1 MKPLL
6 EARQIRKQFSGV
18 AVLKGIDF
26 TLCAGQVHALM
37 GGNGAGK
44 STLMK
49 IIAGVE
55 TPDSGE
61 LTIGDRAFARL
72 SPALAHQLGIYLVP
86 QEPMLF
92 PNLSVRENILFRL
105 PKRADTTA
113 RLQEKLQQLN
123 CQINLDASAS
133 TLEVADQQM
142 VEILRGLMREARIL
156 ILDEPTASLTP
167 GETERLFS
175 QIRALQ
181 ALDVGIVFISHK
193 LPEIRQL
200 ASHISVM
207 RDGAVVLS
215 GETATY
221 RDEQLISAMTP
232 ASRDHTLS
240 DTQKLWL
247 ALPGNRRTQAQDF
260 PVLRVED
267 LTGEGFIDLN
277 LEIRAGEIVGLAGL
291 VGSGRTEFAE
301 TLYGLRP
308 PRAGRIWL
316 ENREISNDSTRARLA
331 SGLVYLPED
340 RQVSGLFLDAPVRWN
355 TVMFNQPSWWQQGK
369 REAAVVE
376 RYHRALGIKL
386 ADGDQ
391 PVRTLSGGNQQ
402 KVLLARCLEANP
414 LLLIVDEPTR
424 GVDVSARADIYQLLK
439 SVAAQNVAVLM
450 ISSDVDEFIGL
461 ADRVLVMHQGRYSGE
476 LAGAFNGL
484 LVVGLRIPAI
494 VATLGTL
501 GLYRGVM
508 LLWTGGKWIEG
519 LPDSLKSLSEPAFIG
534 VSPLGWLVLALL
546 LAGGW
551 LLSRT
556 AFGRDFYAVGD
567 NLAAARQLGVA
578 VNRTRMLAFTLNGM
592 LAACAGIVF
601 AAQIGFVPNQ
611 TGSGLEMKAIA
622 ACVLGGISL
631 LGGTGTLLGAFL
643 GAFFLTQIDTVLVLF
658 RLPAWWND
666 FIAGLVLLGVLVLDG
681 RLRQALARH
690 QRALKYSRFQ
700 PGNKGGKQVARFPE
714 RKSKEV
720 A

>member
-1 MKPLL
+1 MKTLL
-6 EARQIRKQFSGV
+6 KNRELSAFFAIVALFVVLVALNPAYFSLQTLAMIFASSQILCLLALGATLVMLTRNIDVSVGSTVGLCAIAVGV
-18 AVLKGIDF
+18 ALN
-26 TLCAGQVHALM
+26 
-37 GGNGAGK
+37 NGYGLA
-44 STLMK
+44 TA
-49 IIAGVE
+49 I
-55 TPDSGE
+55 
-61 LTIGDRAFARL
+61 AFA
-72 SPALAHQLGIYLVP
+72 LAI
-86 QEPMLF
+86 
-92 PNLSVRENILFRL
+92 
-105 PKRADTTA
+105 
-113 RLQEKLQQLN
+113 
-123 CQINLDASAS
+123 
-133 TLEVADQQM
+133 
-142 VEILRGLMREARIL
+142 
-156 ILDEPTASLTP
+156 
-167 GETERLFS
+167 
-175 QIRALQ
+175 
-181 ALDVGIVFISHK
+181 
-193 LPEIRQL
+193 
-200 ASHISVM
+200 
-207 RDGAVVLS
+207 GA
-215 GETATY
+215 
-221 RDEQLISAMTP
+221 
-232 ASRDHTLS
+232 
-240 DTQKLWL
+240 
-247 ALPGNRRTQAQDF
+247 
-260 PVLRVED
+260 
-267 LTGEGFIDLN
+267 
-277 LEIRAGEIVGLAGL
+277 
-291 VGSGRTEFAE
+291 
-301 TLYGLRP
+301 
-308 PRAGRIWL
+308 
-316 ENREISNDSTRARLA
+316 
-331 SGLVYLPED
+331 
-340 RQVSGLFLDAPVRWN
+340 
-355 TVMFNQPSWWQQGK
+355 
-369 REAAVVE
+369 
-376 RYHRALGIKL
+376 
-386 ADGDQ
+386 
-391 PVRTLSGGNQQ
+391 
-402 KVLLARCLEANP
+402 
-414 LLLIVDEPTR
+414 
-424 GVDVSARADIYQLLK
+424 
-439 SVAAQNVAVLM
+439 
-450 ISSDVDEFIGL
+450 
-461 ADRVLVMHQGRYSGE
+461 

-690 QRALKYSRFQ
+690 QRALKYCRFQ
-700 PGNKGGKQVARFPE
+700 PGNKGGKQIARFPE

>member
-1 MKPLL
+1 MKILL
-6 EARQIRKQFSGV
+6 KNRELSAFLAILALF
-18 AVLKGIDF
+18 AVLVALNPSYLSLQ
-26 TLCAGQVHALM
+26 TLGM
-37 GGNGAGK
+37 
-44 STLMK
+44 
-49 IIAGVE
+49 I
-55 TPDSGE
+55 
-61 LTIGDRAFARL
+61 FA
-72 SPALAHQLGIYLVP
+72 SSQ
-86 QEPMLF
+86 
-92 PNLSVRENILFRL
+92 
-105 PKRADTTA
+105 
-113 RLQEKLQQLN
+113 
-123 CQINLDASAS
+123 
-133 TLEVADQQM
+133 
-142 VEILRGLMREARIL
+142 IL
-156 ILDEPTASLTP
+156 ILLAIGAALVMLT
-167 GETERLFS
+167 RN
-175 QIRALQ
+175 I
-181 ALDVGIVFISHK
+181 DV
-193 LPEIRQL
+193 
-200 ASHISVM
+200 SV
-207 RDGAVVLS
+207 GS
-215 GETATY
+215 T
-221 RDEQLISAMTP
+221 
-232 ASRDHTLS
+232 
-240 DTQKLWL
+240 
-247 ALPGNRRTQAQDF
+247 
-260 PVLRVED
+260 
-267 LTGEGFIDLN
+267 
-277 LEIRAGEIVGLAGL
+277 VGLCAIA
-291 VGSGRTEFAE
+291 VGVALNNG
-301 TLYGLRP
+301 YGL
-308 PRAGRIWL
+308 ATAI
-316 ENREISNDSTRARLA
+316 AFALA
-331 SGLVYLPED
+331 
-340 RQVSGLFLDAPVRWN
+340 
-355 TVMFNQPSWWQQGK
+355 
-369 REAAVVE
+369 
-376 RYHRALGIKL
+376 
-386 ADGDQ
+386 
-391 PVRTLSGGNQQ
+391 
-402 KVLLARCLEANP
+402 
-414 LLLIVDEPTR
+414 
-424 GVDVSARADIYQLLK
+424 
-439 SVAAQNVAVLM
+439 
-450 ISSDVDEFIGL
+450 IG
-461 ADRVLVMHQGRYSGE
+461 A

-700 PGNKGGKQVARFPE
+700 HGNKGGKQVARFPE

>member
-1 MKPLL
+1 MKTLFKNRELSAFFAIVALFAVLVALNPAYFSLQTLAMIFASSQILCLL
-6 EARQIRKQFSGV
+6 ALGATLVMLTRNIDVSVGSTVGLCAIAVGV
-18 AVLKGIDF
+18 ALN
-26 TLCAGQVHALM
+26 
-37 GGNGAGK
+37 NGYGLA
-44 STLMK
+44 TA
-49 IIAGVE
+49 I
-55 TPDSGE
+55 
-61 LTIGDRAFARL
+61 AFA
-72 SPALAHQLGIYLVP
+72 LAI
-86 QEPMLF
+86 
-92 PNLSVRENILFRL
+92 
-105 PKRADTTA
+105 
-113 RLQEKLQQLN
+113 
-123 CQINLDASAS
+123 
-133 TLEVADQQM
+133 
-142 VEILRGLMREARIL
+142 
-156 ILDEPTASLTP
+156 
-167 GETERLFS
+167 
-175 QIRALQ
+175 
-181 ALDVGIVFISHK
+181 
-193 LPEIRQL
+193 
-200 ASHISVM
+200 
-207 RDGAVVLS
+207 GA
-215 GETATY
+215 
-221 RDEQLISAMTP
+221 
-232 ASRDHTLS
+232 
-240 DTQKLWL
+240 
-247 ALPGNRRTQAQDF
+247 
-260 PVLRVED
+260 
-267 LTGEGFIDLN
+267 
-277 LEIRAGEIVGLAGL
+277 
-291 VGSGRTEFAE
+291 
-301 TLYGLRP
+301 
-308 PRAGRIWL
+308 
-316 ENREISNDSTRARLA
+316 
-331 SGLVYLPED
+331 
-340 RQVSGLFLDAPVRWN
+340 
-355 TVMFNQPSWWQQGK
+355 
-369 REAAVVE
+369 
-376 RYHRALGIKL
+376 
-386 ADGDQ
+386 
-391 PVRTLSGGNQQ
+391 
-402 KVLLARCLEANP
+402 
-414 LLLIVDEPTR
+414 
-424 GVDVSARADIYQLLK
+424 
-439 SVAAQNVAVLM
+439 
-450 ISSDVDEFIGL
+450 
-461 ADRVLVMHQGRYSGE
+461 

-519 LPDSLKSLSEPAFIG
+519 LPDSLKSLSEPAFLG

>member
-1 MKPLL
+1 MKTLL
-6 EARQIRKQFSGV
+6 KNRELSAFFAIVALYVVLVALNPAYFSLQTLAMIFASSQILCLLALGATLVMLTRNIDVSVGSTVGLCAIAVGV
-18 AVLKGIDF
+18 ALN
-26 TLCAGQVHALM
+26 
-37 GGNGAGK
+37 NGYGLA
-44 STLMK
+44 TA
-49 IIAGVE
+49 I
-55 TPDSGE
+55 
-61 LTIGDRAFARL
+61 AFA
-72 SPALAHQLGIYLVP
+72 LAI
-86 QEPMLF
+86 
-92 PNLSVRENILFRL
+92 
-105 PKRADTTA
+105 
-113 RLQEKLQQLN
+113 
-123 CQINLDASAS
+123 
-133 TLEVADQQM
+133 
-142 VEILRGLMREARIL
+142 
-156 ILDEPTASLTP
+156 
-167 GETERLFS
+167 
-175 QIRALQ
+175 
-181 ALDVGIVFISHK
+181 
-193 LPEIRQL
+193 
-200 ASHISVM
+200 
-207 RDGAVVLS
+207 GA
-215 GETATY
+215 
-221 RDEQLISAMTP
+221 
-232 ASRDHTLS
+232 
-240 DTQKLWL
+240 
-247 ALPGNRRTQAQDF
+247 
-260 PVLRVED
+260 
-267 LTGEGFIDLN
+267 
-277 LEIRAGEIVGLAGL
+277 
-291 VGSGRTEFAE
+291 
-301 TLYGLRP
+301 
-308 PRAGRIWL
+308 
-316 ENREISNDSTRARLA
+316 
-331 SGLVYLPED
+331 
-340 RQVSGLFLDAPVRWN
+340 
-355 TVMFNQPSWWQQGK
+355 
-369 REAAVVE
+369 
-376 RYHRALGIKL
+376 
-386 ADGDQ
+386 
-391 PVRTLSGGNQQ
+391 
-402 KVLLARCLEANP
+402 
-414 LLLIVDEPTR
+414 
-424 GVDVSARADIYQLLK
+424 
-439 SVAAQNVAVLM
+439 
-450 ISSDVDEFIGL
+450 
-461 ADRVLVMHQGRYSGE
+461 

-519 LPDSLKSLSEPAFIG
+519 LPDSLKSFSEPAFIG

>member
-1 MKPLL
+1 MKTLL
-6 EARQIRKQFSGV
+6 KNRELSAFFAIVALFVVLVALNPAYFSLQTLAMIFASSQILCLLALGATLVMLTRNIDVSVGSTVGLCAIAVGV
-18 AVLKGIDF
+18 ALN
-26 TLCAGQVHALM
+26 
-37 GGNGAGK
+37 NGYGLA
-44 STLMK
+44 TA
-49 IIAGVE
+49 I
-55 TPDSGE
+55 
-61 LTIGDRAFARL
+61 AFA
-72 SPALAHQLGIYLVP
+72 LAI
-86 QEPMLF
+86 
-92 PNLSVRENILFRL
+92 
-105 PKRADTTA
+105 
-113 RLQEKLQQLN
+113 
-123 CQINLDASAS
+123 
-133 TLEVADQQM
+133 
-142 VEILRGLMREARIL
+142 
-156 ILDEPTASLTP
+156 
-167 GETERLFS
+167 
-175 QIRALQ
+175 
-181 ALDVGIVFISHK
+181 
-193 LPEIRQL
+193 
-200 ASHISVM
+200 
-207 RDGAVVLS
+207 GA
-215 GETATY
+215 
-221 RDEQLISAMTP
+221 
-232 ASRDHTLS
+232 
-240 DTQKLWL
+240 
-247 ALPGNRRTQAQDF
+247 
-260 PVLRVED
+260 
-267 LTGEGFIDLN
+267 
-277 LEIRAGEIVGLAGL
+277 
-291 VGSGRTEFAE
+291 
-301 TLYGLRP
+301 
-308 PRAGRIWL
+308 
-316 ENREISNDSTRARLA
+316 
-331 SGLVYLPED
+331 
-340 RQVSGLFLDAPVRWN
+340 
-355 TVMFNQPSWWQQGK
+355 
-369 REAAVVE
+369 
-376 RYHRALGIKL
+376 
-386 ADGDQ
+386 
-391 PVRTLSGGNQQ
+391 
-402 KVLLARCLEANP
+402 
-414 LLLIVDEPTR
+414 
-424 GVDVSARADIYQLLK
+424 
-439 SVAAQNVAVLM
+439 
-450 ISSDVDEFIGL
+450 
-461 ADRVLVMHQGRYSGE
+461 

-658 RLPAWWND
+658 HLPAWWND

>member
-1 MKPLL
+1 MKTLL
-6 EARQIRKQFSGV
+6 KNRELSAFFAIVALFVVLVALNPAYFSLQTLAMIFASSQILCLLALGATLVMLTRNIDVSVGSTVGLCAIAVGV
-18 AVLKGIDF
+18 ALN
-26 TLCAGQVHALM
+26 
-37 GGNGAGK
+37 NGYGLA
-44 STLMK
+44 TA
-49 IIAGVE
+49 I
-55 TPDSGE
+55 
-61 LTIGDRAFARL
+61 AFA
-72 SPALAHQLGIYLVP
+72 LAI
-86 QEPMLF
+86 
-92 PNLSVRENILFRL
+92 
-105 PKRADTTA
+105 
-113 RLQEKLQQLN
+113 
-123 CQINLDASAS
+123 
-133 TLEVADQQM
+133 
-142 VEILRGLMREARIL
+142 
-156 ILDEPTASLTP
+156 
-167 GETERLFS
+167 
-175 QIRALQ
+175 
-181 ALDVGIVFISHK
+181 
-193 LPEIRQL
+193 
-200 ASHISVM
+200 
-207 RDGAVVLS
+207 GA
-215 GETATY
+215 
-221 RDEQLISAMTP
+221 
-232 ASRDHTLS
+232 
-240 DTQKLWL
+240 
-247 ALPGNRRTQAQDF
+247 
-260 PVLRVED
+260 
-267 LTGEGFIDLN
+267 
-277 LEIRAGEIVGLAGL
+277 
-291 VGSGRTEFAE
+291 
-301 TLYGLRP
+301 
-308 PRAGRIWL
+308 
-316 ENREISNDSTRARLA
+316 
-331 SGLVYLPED
+331 
-340 RQVSGLFLDAPVRWN
+340 
-355 TVMFNQPSWWQQGK
+355 
-369 REAAVVE
+369 
-376 RYHRALGIKL
+376 
-386 ADGDQ
+386 
-391 PVRTLSGGNQQ
+391 
-402 KVLLARCLEANP
+402 
-414 LLLIVDEPTR
+414 
-424 GVDVSARADIYQLLK
+424 
-439 SVAAQNVAVLM
+439 
-450 ISSDVDEFIGL
+450 
-461 ADRVLVMHQGRYSGE
+461 

-643 GAFFLTQIDTVLVLF
+643 GAFLLTQIDTVLVLF

>member
-1 MKPLL
+1 MKTLFKNRELSAFFAIVALFAVLVALNPAYFSLQTLAMIFASSQILCLL
-6 EARQIRKQFSGV
+6 ALGATLVMLTRNIDVSVGSTVGLSAIAVGV
-18 AVLKGIDF
+18 ALN
-26 TLCAGQVHALM
+26 
-37 GGNGAGK
+37 NGYGLA
-44 STLMK
+44 TA
-49 IIAGVE
+49 I
-55 TPDSGE
+55 
-61 LTIGDRAFARL
+61 AFA
-72 SPALAHQLGIYLVP
+72 LAI
-86 QEPMLF
+86 
-92 PNLSVRENILFRL
+92 
-105 PKRADTTA
+105 
-113 RLQEKLQQLN
+113 
-123 CQINLDASAS
+123 
-133 TLEVADQQM
+133 
-142 VEILRGLMREARIL
+142 
-156 ILDEPTASLTP
+156 
-167 GETERLFS
+167 
-175 QIRALQ
+175 
-181 ALDVGIVFISHK
+181 
-193 LPEIRQL
+193 
-200 ASHISVM
+200 
-207 RDGAVVLS
+207 GA
-215 GETATY
+215 
-221 RDEQLISAMTP
+221 
-232 ASRDHTLS
+232 
-240 DTQKLWL
+240 
-247 ALPGNRRTQAQDF
+247 
-260 PVLRVED
+260 
-267 LTGEGFIDLN
+267 
-277 LEIRAGEIVGLAGL
+277 
-291 VGSGRTEFAE
+291 
-301 TLYGLRP
+301 
-308 PRAGRIWL
+308 
-316 ENREISNDSTRARLA
+316 
-331 SGLVYLPED
+331 
-340 RQVSGLFLDAPVRWN
+340 
-355 TVMFNQPSWWQQGK
+355 
-369 REAAVVE
+369 
-376 RYHRALGIKL
+376 
-386 ADGDQ
+386 
-391 PVRTLSGGNQQ
+391 
-402 KVLLARCLEANP
+402 
-414 LLLIVDEPTR
+414 
-424 GVDVSARADIYQLLK
+424 
-439 SVAAQNVAVLM
+439 
-450 ISSDVDEFIGL
+450 
-461 ADRVLVMHQGRYSGE
+461 

-546 LAGGW
+546 LAGAW

-556 AFGRDFYAVGD
+556 ASGRDFYAVGD

>member
-1 MKPLL
+1 MKTLFKNRELSAFFAIVALFAVLVALNPAYFSLQTLAMIFASSQILCLL
-6 EARQIRKQFSGV
+6 ALGTTLVMLTRNIDVSVGSTVGLSAIAVGV
-18 AVLKGIDF
+18 ALN
-26 TLCAGQVHALM
+26 
-37 GGNGAGK
+37 NGYGLA
-44 STLMK
+44 TA
-49 IIAGVE
+49 I
-55 TPDSGE
+55 
-61 LTIGDRAFARL
+61 AFA
-72 SPALAHQLGIYLVP
+72 LAI
-86 QEPMLF
+86 
-92 PNLSVRENILFRL
+92 
-105 PKRADTTA
+105 
-113 RLQEKLQQLN
+113 
-123 CQINLDASAS
+123 
-133 TLEVADQQM
+133 
-142 VEILRGLMREARIL
+142 
-156 ILDEPTASLTP
+156 
-167 GETERLFS
+167 
-175 QIRALQ
+175 
-181 ALDVGIVFISHK
+181 
-193 LPEIRQL
+193 
-200 ASHISVM
+200 
-207 RDGAVVLS
+207 GA
-215 GETATY
+215 
-221 RDEQLISAMTP
+221 
-232 ASRDHTLS
+232 
-240 DTQKLWL
+240 
-247 ALPGNRRTQAQDF
+247 
-260 PVLRVED
+260 
-267 LTGEGFIDLN
+267 
-277 LEIRAGEIVGLAGL
+277 
-291 VGSGRTEFAE
+291 
-301 TLYGLRP
+301 
-308 PRAGRIWL
+308 
-316 ENREISNDSTRARLA
+316 
-331 SGLVYLPED
+331 
-340 RQVSGLFLDAPVRWN
+340 
-355 TVMFNQPSWWQQGK
+355 
-369 REAAVVE
+369 
-376 RYHRALGIKL
+376 
-386 ADGDQ
+386 
-391 PVRTLSGGNQQ
+391 
-402 KVLLARCLEANP
+402 
-414 LLLIVDEPTR
+414 
-424 GVDVSARADIYQLLK
+424 
-439 SVAAQNVAVLM
+439 
-450 ISSDVDEFIGL
+450 
-461 ADRVLVMHQGRYSGE
+461 

>member
-1 MKPLL
+1 MKTLL
-6 EARQIRKQFSGV
+6 KNRELSAFFAIVALFVVLVALNPAYFSLQTLAMIFSSSQILCLLALGATLVMLTRNIDVSVGSTVGLCAIAVGV
-18 AVLKGIDF
+18 ALN
-26 TLCAGQVHALM
+26 
-37 GGNGAGK
+37 NGYGLA
-44 STLMK
+44 TA
-49 IIAGVE
+49 I
-55 TPDSGE
+55 
-61 LTIGDRAFARL
+61 AFA
-72 SPALAHQLGIYLVP
+72 LAI
-86 QEPMLF
+86 
-92 PNLSVRENILFRL
+92 
-105 PKRADTTA
+105 
-113 RLQEKLQQLN
+113 
-123 CQINLDASAS
+123 
-133 TLEVADQQM
+133 
-142 VEILRGLMREARIL
+142 
-156 ILDEPTASLTP
+156 
-167 GETERLFS
+167 
-175 QIRALQ
+175 
-181 ALDVGIVFISHK
+181 
-193 LPEIRQL
+193 
-200 ASHISVM
+200 
-207 RDGAVVLS
+207 GA
-215 GETATY
+215 
-221 RDEQLISAMTP
+221 
-232 ASRDHTLS
+232 
-240 DTQKLWL
+240 
-247 ALPGNRRTQAQDF
+247 
-260 PVLRVED
+260 
-267 LTGEGFIDLN
+267 
-277 LEIRAGEIVGLAGL
+277 
-291 VGSGRTEFAE
+291 
-301 TLYGLRP
+301 
-308 PRAGRIWL
+308 
-316 ENREISNDSTRARLA
+316 
-331 SGLVYLPED
+331 
-340 RQVSGLFLDAPVRWN
+340 
-355 TVMFNQPSWWQQGK
+355 
-369 REAAVVE
+369 
-376 RYHRALGIKL
+376 
-386 ADGDQ
+386 
-391 PVRTLSGGNQQ
+391 
-402 KVLLARCLEANP
+402 
-414 LLLIVDEPTR
+414 
-424 GVDVSARADIYQLLK
+424 
-439 SVAAQNVAVLM
+439 
-450 ISSDVDEFIGL
+450 
-461 ADRVLVMHQGRYSGE
+461 

-556 AFGRDFYAVGD
+556 AFGRDFYAAGD

-666 FIAGLVLLGVLVLDG
+666 FVAGLVLLGVLVLDG

>member
-1 MKPLL
+1 MKTLL
-6 EARQIRKQFSGV
+6 KNRELSAFFAIVALFVVLVALNPAYFSLQTLAMIFASSQILCLLALGATLVMLTRNIDVSVGSTVGLCAIAVGV
-18 AVLKGIDF
+18 ALN
-26 TLCAGQVHALM
+26 
-37 GGNGAGK
+37 NGYGLA
-44 STLMK
+44 TA
-49 IIAGVE
+49 I
-55 TPDSGE
+55 
-61 LTIGDRAFARL
+61 AFA
-72 SPALAHQLGIYLVP
+72 LAI
-86 QEPMLF
+86 
-92 PNLSVRENILFRL
+92 
-105 PKRADTTA
+105 
-113 RLQEKLQQLN
+113 
-123 CQINLDASAS
+123 
-133 TLEVADQQM
+133 
-142 VEILRGLMREARIL
+142 
-156 ILDEPTASLTP
+156 
-167 GETERLFS
+167 
-175 QIRALQ
+175 
-181 ALDVGIVFISHK
+181 
-193 LPEIRQL
+193 
-200 ASHISVM
+200 
-207 RDGAVVLS
+207 GA
-215 GETATY
+215 
-221 RDEQLISAMTP
+221 
-232 ASRDHTLS
+232 
-240 DTQKLWL
+240 
-247 ALPGNRRTQAQDF
+247 
-260 PVLRVED
+260 
-267 LTGEGFIDLN
+267 
-277 LEIRAGEIVGLAGL
+277 
-291 VGSGRTEFAE
+291 
-301 TLYGLRP
+301 
-308 PRAGRIWL
+308 
-316 ENREISNDSTRARLA
+316 
-331 SGLVYLPED
+331 
-340 RQVSGLFLDAPVRWN
+340 
-355 TVMFNQPSWWQQGK
+355 
-369 REAAVVE
+369 
-376 RYHRALGIKL
+376 
-386 ADGDQ
+386 
-391 PVRTLSGGNQQ
+391 
-402 KVLLARCLEANP
+402 
-414 LLLIVDEPTR
+414 
-424 GVDVSARADIYQLLK
+424 
-439 SVAAQNVAVLM
+439 
-450 ISSDVDEFIGL
+450 
-461 ADRVLVMHQGRYSGE
+461 

-578 VNRTRMLAFTLNGM
+578 VNRTRLLAFTLNGM

>member
-1 MKPLL
+1 MKTLL
-6 EARQIRKQFSGV
+6 KNRELSVFFAIVALFVVLVALNPAYFSLQTLAMIFASSQILCLLALGATLVMLTRNIDVSVGSTVGLCAIAVGV
-18 AVLKGIDF
+18 ALN
-26 TLCAGQVHALM
+26 
-37 GGNGAGK
+37 NGYGLA
-44 STLMK
+44 TA
-49 IIAGVE
+49 I
-55 TPDSGE
+55 
-61 LTIGDRAFARL
+61 AFA
-72 SPALAHQLGIYLVP
+72 LAI
-86 QEPMLF
+86 
-92 PNLSVRENILFRL
+92 
-105 PKRADTTA
+105 
-113 RLQEKLQQLN
+113 
-123 CQINLDASAS
+123 
-133 TLEVADQQM
+133 
-142 VEILRGLMREARIL
+142 
-156 ILDEPTASLTP
+156 
-167 GETERLFS
+167 
-175 QIRALQ
+175 
-181 ALDVGIVFISHK
+181 
-193 LPEIRQL
+193 
-200 ASHISVM
+200 
-207 RDGAVVLS
+207 GA
-215 GETATY
+215 
-221 RDEQLISAMTP
+221 
-232 ASRDHTLS
+232 
-240 DTQKLWL
+240 
-247 ALPGNRRTQAQDF
+247 
-260 PVLRVED
+260 
-267 LTGEGFIDLN
+267 
-277 LEIRAGEIVGLAGL
+277 
-291 VGSGRTEFAE
+291 
-301 TLYGLRP
+301 
-308 PRAGRIWL
+308 
-316 ENREISNDSTRARLA
+316 
-331 SGLVYLPED
+331 
-340 RQVSGLFLDAPVRWN
+340 
-355 TVMFNQPSWWQQGK
+355 
-369 REAAVVE
+369 
-376 RYHRALGIKL
+376 
-386 ADGDQ
+386 
-391 PVRTLSGGNQQ
+391 
-402 KVLLARCLEANP
+402 
-414 LLLIVDEPTR
+414 
-424 GVDVSARADIYQLLK
+424 
-439 SVAAQNVAVLM
+439 
-450 ISSDVDEFIGL
+450 
-461 ADRVLVMHQGRYSGE
+461 

>member
-6 EARQIRKQFSGV
+6 EARQICKQFSGV

-26 TLCAGQVHALM
+26 TLGAGQVHALM

-113 RLQEKLQQLN
+113 RLQEKLLQLN

-355 TVMFNQPSWWQQGK
+355 TVMFTQPSWWQQGK

-376 RYHRALGIKL
+376 RYHRALGITL
-386 ADGDQ
+386 AEGDQ
-391 PVRTLSGGNQQ
+391 PERTLSGGNQQ

-414 LLLIVDEPTR
+414 LQLIVDEPTR

-450 ISSDVDEFIGL
+450 ISSDLDEFIGL

-476 LAGAFNGL
+476 LARQA
-484 LVVGLRIPAI
+484 VTVDRMM
-494 VATLGTL
+494 TL
-501 GLYRGVM
+501 
-508 LLWTGGKWIEG
+508 
-519 LPDSLKSLSEPAFIG
+519 
-534 VSPLGWLVLALL
+534 
-546 LAGGW
+546 
-551 LLSRT
+551 
-556 AFGRDFYAVGD
+556 AFGG
-567 NLAAARQLGVA
+567 
-578 VNRTRMLAFTLNGM
+578 
-592 LAACAGIVF
+592 
-601 AAQIGFVPNQ
+601 
-611 TGSGLEMKAIA
+611 
-622 ACVLGGISL
+622 
-631 LGGTGTLLGAFL
+631 
-643 GAFFLTQIDTVLVLF
+643 
-658 RLPAWWND
+658 
-666 FIAGLVLLGVLVLDG
+666 
-681 RLRQALARH
+681 QA
-690 QRALKYSRFQ
+690 
-700 PGNKGGKQVARFPE
+700 
-714 RKSKEV
+714 
-720 A
+720 

>member
-1 MKPLL
+1 MKTLL
-6 EARQIRKQFSGV
+6 KNRELSALFAIVALFAVLVALNPAYFSLQTLAMIFASSQILCLLALGATLVMLTRNIDVSVGSTVGLCAIAVGV
-18 AVLKGIDF
+18 ALN
-26 TLCAGQVHALM
+26 
-37 GGNGAGK
+37 NGYGLA
-44 STLMK
+44 TA
-49 IIAGVE
+49 I
-55 TPDSGE
+55 
-61 LTIGDRAFARL
+61 AFA
-72 SPALAHQLGIYLVP
+72 LAI
-86 QEPMLF
+86 
-92 PNLSVRENILFRL
+92 
-105 PKRADTTA
+105 
-113 RLQEKLQQLN
+113 
-123 CQINLDASAS
+123 
-133 TLEVADQQM
+133 
-142 VEILRGLMREARIL
+142 
-156 ILDEPTASLTP
+156 
-167 GETERLFS
+167 
-175 QIRALQ
+175 
-181 ALDVGIVFISHK
+181 
-193 LPEIRQL
+193 
-200 ASHISVM
+200 
-207 RDGAVVLS
+207 GA
-215 GETATY
+215 
-221 RDEQLISAMTP
+221 
-232 ASRDHTLS
+232 
-240 DTQKLWL
+240 
-247 ALPGNRRTQAQDF
+247 
-260 PVLRVED
+260 
-267 LTGEGFIDLN
+267 
-277 LEIRAGEIVGLAGL
+277 
-291 VGSGRTEFAE
+291 
-301 TLYGLRP
+301 
-308 PRAGRIWL
+308 
-316 ENREISNDSTRARLA
+316 
-331 SGLVYLPED
+331 
-340 RQVSGLFLDAPVRWN
+340 
-355 TVMFNQPSWWQQGK
+355 
-369 REAAVVE
+369 
-376 RYHRALGIKL
+376 
-386 ADGDQ
+386 
-391 PVRTLSGGNQQ
+391 
-402 KVLLARCLEANP
+402 
-414 LLLIVDEPTR
+414 
-424 GVDVSARADIYQLLK
+424 
-439 SVAAQNVAVLM
+439 
-450 ISSDVDEFIGL
+450 
-461 ADRVLVMHQGRYSGE
+461 

>member
-1 MKPLL
+1 MKTLL
-6 EARQIRKQFSGV
+6 KNRELSAFFAIVALFVVLVALNPAYFSLQTLAMIFASSQILCLLALGATLVMLTRNIDVSVGSTVGLCAIAVGV
-18 AVLKGIDF
+18 ALN
-26 TLCAGQVHALM
+26 
-37 GGNGAGK
+37 NGYGLA
-44 STLMK
+44 TA
-49 IIAGVE
+49 I
-55 TPDSGE
+55 
-61 LTIGDRAFARL
+61 AFA
-72 SPALAHQLGIYLVP
+72 LAI
-86 QEPMLF
+86 
-92 PNLSVRENILFRL
+92 
-105 PKRADTTA
+105 
-113 RLQEKLQQLN
+113 
-123 CQINLDASAS
+123 
-133 TLEVADQQM
+133 
-142 VEILRGLMREARIL
+142 
-156 ILDEPTASLTP
+156 
-167 GETERLFS
+167 
-175 QIRALQ
+175 
-181 ALDVGIVFISHK
+181 
-193 LPEIRQL
+193 
-200 ASHISVM
+200 
-207 RDGAVVLS
+207 GA
-215 GETATY
+215 
-221 RDEQLISAMTP
+221 
-232 ASRDHTLS
+232 
-240 DTQKLWL
+240 
-247 ALPGNRRTQAQDF
+247 
-260 PVLRVED
+260 
-267 LTGEGFIDLN
+267 
-277 LEIRAGEIVGLAGL
+277 
-291 VGSGRTEFAE
+291 
-301 TLYGLRP
+301 
-308 PRAGRIWL
+308 
-316 ENREISNDSTRARLA
+316 
-331 SGLVYLPED
+331 
-340 RQVSGLFLDAPVRWN
+340 
-355 TVMFNQPSWWQQGK
+355 
-369 REAAVVE
+369 
-376 RYHRALGIKL
+376 
-386 ADGDQ
+386 
-391 PVRTLSGGNQQ
+391 
-402 KVLLARCLEANP
+402 
-414 LLLIVDEPTR
+414 
-424 GVDVSARADIYQLLK
+424 
-439 SVAAQNVAVLM
+439 
-450 ISSDVDEFIGL
+450 
-461 ADRVLVMHQGRYSGE
+461 

-508 LLWTGGKWIEG
+508 LLWPGGKWIEG

>member
-1 MKPLL
+1 MKTLL
-6 EARQIRKQFSGV
+6 KNRELSAFFAIVALFVVLVALNPAYFSLQTLAMIFASSQILCLLALGATLVMLTRNIDVSVGSTVGLCAIAVGV
-18 AVLKGIDF
+18 ALN
-26 TLCAGQVHALM
+26 
-37 GGNGAGK
+37 NGYGLA
-44 STLMK
+44 TA
-49 IIAGVE
+49 I
-55 TPDSGE
+55 
-61 LTIGDRAFARL
+61 AFA
-72 SPALAHQLGIYLVP
+72 LAI
-86 QEPMLF
+86 
-92 PNLSVRENILFRL
+92 
-105 PKRADTTA
+105 
-113 RLQEKLQQLN
+113 
-123 CQINLDASAS
+123 
-133 TLEVADQQM
+133 
-142 VEILRGLMREARIL
+142 
-156 ILDEPTASLTP
+156 
-167 GETERLFS
+167 
-175 QIRALQ
+175 
-181 ALDVGIVFISHK
+181 
-193 LPEIRQL
+193 
-200 ASHISVM
+200 
-207 RDGAVVLS
+207 GA
-215 GETATY
+215 
-221 RDEQLISAMTP
+221 
-232 ASRDHTLS
+232 
-240 DTQKLWL
+240 
-247 ALPGNRRTQAQDF
+247 
-260 PVLRVED
+260 
-267 LTGEGFIDLN
+267 
-277 LEIRAGEIVGLAGL
+277 
-291 VGSGRTEFAE
+291 
-301 TLYGLRP
+301 
-308 PRAGRIWL
+308 
-316 ENREISNDSTRARLA
+316 
-331 SGLVYLPED
+331 
-340 RQVSGLFLDAPVRWN
+340 
-355 TVMFNQPSWWQQGK
+355 
-369 REAAVVE
+369 
-376 RYHRALGIKL
+376 
-386 ADGDQ
+386 
-391 PVRTLSGGNQQ
+391 
-402 KVLLARCLEANP
+402 
-414 LLLIVDEPTR
+414 
-424 GVDVSARADIYQLLK
+424 
-439 SVAAQNVAVLM
+439 
-450 ISSDVDEFIGL
+450 
-461 ADRVLVMHQGRYSGE
+461 

-519 LPDSLKSLSEPAFIG
+519 LPDSLKSLSEPAFLG

>member
-1 MKPLL
+1 MKTLL
-6 EARQIRKQFSGV
+6 KNRELSAFFAIVALFVVLVALNPAYFSLQTLAMIFASSQILCLLALGATLVMLTRNIDVSVGSTVGLCAIAVGV
-18 AVLKGIDF
+18 ALN
-26 TLCAGQVHALM
+26 
-37 GGNGAGK
+37 NGYGLA
-44 STLMK
+44 TA
-49 IIAGVE
+49 I
-55 TPDSGE
+55 
-61 LTIGDRAFARL
+61 AFA
-72 SPALAHQLGIYLVP
+72 LAI
-86 QEPMLF
+86 
-92 PNLSVRENILFRL
+92 
-105 PKRADTTA
+105 
-113 RLQEKLQQLN
+113 
-123 CQINLDASAS
+123 
-133 TLEVADQQM
+133 
-142 VEILRGLMREARIL
+142 
-156 ILDEPTASLTP
+156 
-167 GETERLFS
+167 
-175 QIRALQ
+175 
-181 ALDVGIVFISHK
+181 
-193 LPEIRQL
+193 
-200 ASHISVM
+200 
-207 RDGAVVLS
+207 
-215 GETATY
+215 
-221 RDEQLISAMTP
+221 
-232 ASRDHTLS
+232 
-240 DTQKLWL
+240 
-247 ALPGNRRTQAQDF
+247 
-260 PVLRVED
+260 
-267 LTGEGFIDLN
+267 
-277 LEIRAGEIVGLAGL
+277 
-291 VGSGRTEFAE
+291 
-301 TLYGLRP
+301 
-308 PRAGRIWL
+308 
-316 ENREISNDSTRARLA
+316 
-331 SGLVYLPED
+331 
-340 RQVSGLFLDAPVRWN
+340 
-355 TVMFNQPSWWQQGK
+355 
-369 REAAVVE
+369 
-376 RYHRALGIKL
+376 
-386 ADGDQ
+386 
-391 PVRTLSGGNQQ
+391 
-402 KVLLARCLEANP
+402 
-414 LLLIVDEPTR
+414 
-424 GVDVSARADIYQLLK
+424 GV
-439 SVAAQNVAVLM
+439 
-450 ISSDVDEFIGL
+450 
-461 ADRVLVMHQGRYSGE
+461 

>member
-1 MKPLL
+1 MKTLL
-6 EARQIRKQFSGV
+6 KNRELSAFFAIVALFVVLVALNPAYFSLQTLAMIFASSQILCLLALGATLVMLTRNIDVSVGSTVGLCAIAVGV
-18 AVLKGIDF
+18 ALN
-26 TLCAGQVHALM
+26 
-37 GGNGAGK
+37 NGYGLA
-44 STLMK
+44 TA
-49 IIAGVE
+49 I
-55 TPDSGE
+55 
-61 LTIGDRAFARL
+61 AFA
-72 SPALAHQLGIYLVP
+72 LAI
-86 QEPMLF
+86 
-92 PNLSVRENILFRL
+92 
-105 PKRADTTA
+105 
-113 RLQEKLQQLN
+113 
-123 CQINLDASAS
+123 
-133 TLEVADQQM
+133 
-142 VEILRGLMREARIL
+142 
-156 ILDEPTASLTP
+156 
-167 GETERLFS
+167 
-175 QIRALQ
+175 
-181 ALDVGIVFISHK
+181 
-193 LPEIRQL
+193 
-200 ASHISVM
+200 
-207 RDGAVVLS
+207 GA
-215 GETATY
+215 
-221 RDEQLISAMTP
+221 
-232 ASRDHTLS
+232 
-240 DTQKLWL
+240 
-247 ALPGNRRTQAQDF
+247 
-260 PVLRVED
+260 
-267 LTGEGFIDLN
+267 
-277 LEIRAGEIVGLAGL
+277 
-291 VGSGRTEFAE
+291 
-301 TLYGLRP
+301 
-308 PRAGRIWL
+308 
-316 ENREISNDSTRARLA
+316 
-331 SGLVYLPED
+331 
-340 RQVSGLFLDAPVRWN
+340 
-355 TVMFNQPSWWQQGK
+355 
-369 REAAVVE
+369 
-376 RYHRALGIKL
+376 
-386 ADGDQ
+386 
-391 PVRTLSGGNQQ
+391 
-402 KVLLARCLEANP
+402 
-414 LLLIVDEPTR
+414 
-424 GVDVSARADIYQLLK
+424 
-439 SVAAQNVAVLM
+439 
-450 ISSDVDEFIGL
+450 
-461 ADRVLVMHQGRYSGE
+461 

-714 RKSKEV
+714 PKSKEV

>member
-1 MKPLL
+1 MKTLL
-6 EARQIRKQFSGV
+6 KNRELSAFFAIVALFVVLVALNPAYFSLQTLAMIFASSQILCLLALGATLVMLTRNIDVSVGSTVGLCAIAVGV
-18 AVLKGIDF
+18 ALN
-26 TLCAGQVHALM
+26 
-37 GGNGAGK
+37 NGYGLA
-44 STLMK
+44 TA
-49 IIAGVE
+49 I
-55 TPDSGE
+55 
-61 LTIGDRAFARL
+61 AFA
-72 SPALAHQLGIYLVP
+72 LAI
-86 QEPMLF
+86 
-92 PNLSVRENILFRL
+92 
-105 PKRADTTA
+105 
-113 RLQEKLQQLN
+113 
-123 CQINLDASAS
+123 
-133 TLEVADQQM
+133 
-142 VEILRGLMREARIL
+142 
-156 ILDEPTASLTP
+156 
-167 GETERLFS
+167 
-175 QIRALQ
+175 
-181 ALDVGIVFISHK
+181 
-193 LPEIRQL
+193 
-200 ASHISVM
+200 
-207 RDGAVVLS
+207 GA
-215 GETATY
+215 
-221 RDEQLISAMTP
+221 
-232 ASRDHTLS
+232 
-240 DTQKLWL
+240 
-247 ALPGNRRTQAQDF
+247 
-260 PVLRVED
+260 
-267 LTGEGFIDLN
+267 
-277 LEIRAGEIVGLAGL
+277 
-291 VGSGRTEFAE
+291 
-301 TLYGLRP
+301 
-308 PRAGRIWL
+308 
-316 ENREISNDSTRARLA
+316 
-331 SGLVYLPED
+331 
-340 RQVSGLFLDAPVRWN
+340 
-355 TVMFNQPSWWQQGK
+355 
-369 REAAVVE
+369 
-376 RYHRALGIKL
+376 
-386 ADGDQ
+386 
-391 PVRTLSGGNQQ
+391 
-402 KVLLARCLEANP
+402 
-414 LLLIVDEPTR
+414 
-424 GVDVSARADIYQLLK
+424 
-439 SVAAQNVAVLM
+439 
-450 ISSDVDEFIGL
+450 
-461 ADRVLVMHQGRYSGE
+461 

-700 PGNKGGKQVARFPE
+700 PGNKGGEQVARFPE

>member
-1 MKPLL
+1 MKTLL
-6 EARQIRKQFSGV
+6 KNRELSAFFAIVALFVVLVALNPAYFSLQTLAMIFASSQILCLLALGATLVMLTRNIDVSVGSTVGLCAIAVGV
-18 AVLKGIDF
+18 ALN
-26 TLCAGQVHALM
+26 
-37 GGNGAGK
+37 NGYGLA
-44 STLMK
+44 TA
-49 IIAGVE
+49 I
-55 TPDSGE
+55 
-61 LTIGDRAFARL
+61 AFA
-72 SPALAHQLGIYLVP
+72 LAI
-86 QEPMLF
+86 
-92 PNLSVRENILFRL
+92 
-105 PKRADTTA
+105 
-113 RLQEKLQQLN
+113 
-123 CQINLDASAS
+123 
-133 TLEVADQQM
+133 
-142 VEILRGLMREARIL
+142 
-156 ILDEPTASLTP
+156 
-167 GETERLFS
+167 
-175 QIRALQ
+175 
-181 ALDVGIVFISHK
+181 
-193 LPEIRQL
+193 
-200 ASHISVM
+200 
-207 RDGAVVLS
+207 GA
-215 GETATY
+215 
-221 RDEQLISAMTP
+221 
-232 ASRDHTLS
+232 
-240 DTQKLWL
+240 
-247 ALPGNRRTQAQDF
+247 
-260 PVLRVED
+260 
-267 LTGEGFIDLN
+267 
-277 LEIRAGEIVGLAGL
+277 
-291 VGSGRTEFAE
+291 
-301 TLYGLRP
+301 
-308 PRAGRIWL
+308 
-316 ENREISNDSTRARLA
+316 
-331 SGLVYLPED
+331 
-340 RQVSGLFLDAPVRWN
+340 
-355 TVMFNQPSWWQQGK
+355 
-369 REAAVVE
+369 
-376 RYHRALGIKL
+376 
-386 ADGDQ
+386 
-391 PVRTLSGGNQQ
+391 
-402 KVLLARCLEANP
+402 
-414 LLLIVDEPTR
+414 
-424 GVDVSARADIYQLLK
+424 
-439 SVAAQNVAVLM
+439 
-450 ISSDVDEFIGL
+450 
-461 ADRVLVMHQGRYSGE
+461 

-519 LPDSLKSLSEPAFIG
+519 LPDSLKSLSEPAFLG

-556 AFGRDFYAVGD
+556 AFGRNFYAVGD

>member
-1 MKPLL
+1 MKTLL
-6 EARQIRKQFSGV
+6 KNRELSAFFAIVALFVVLVALNPAYFSLQTLAMIFASSQILCLLALGATLVMLTRNIDVSVGSTVGLCAIAVGV
-18 AVLKGIDF
+18 ALN
-26 TLCAGQVHALM
+26 
-37 GGNGAGK
+37 NGYGLA
-44 STLMK
+44 TA
-49 IIAGVE
+49 I
-55 TPDSGE
+55 
-61 LTIGDRAFARL
+61 AFA
-72 SPALAHQLGIYLVP
+72 LAI
-86 QEPMLF
+86 
-92 PNLSVRENILFRL
+92 
-105 PKRADTTA
+105 
-113 RLQEKLQQLN
+113 
-123 CQINLDASAS
+123 
-133 TLEVADQQM
+133 
-142 VEILRGLMREARIL
+142 
-156 ILDEPTASLTP
+156 
-167 GETERLFS
+167 
-175 QIRALQ
+175 
-181 ALDVGIVFISHK
+181 
-193 LPEIRQL
+193 
-200 ASHISVM
+200 
-207 RDGAVVLS
+207 GA
-215 GETATY
+215 
-221 RDEQLISAMTP
+221 
-232 ASRDHTLS
+232 
-240 DTQKLWL
+240 
-247 ALPGNRRTQAQDF
+247 
-260 PVLRVED
+260 
-267 LTGEGFIDLN
+267 
-277 LEIRAGEIVGLAGL
+277 
-291 VGSGRTEFAE
+291 
-301 TLYGLRP
+301 
-308 PRAGRIWL
+308 
-316 ENREISNDSTRARLA
+316 
-331 SGLVYLPED
+331 
-340 RQVSGLFLDAPVRWN
+340 
-355 TVMFNQPSWWQQGK
+355 
-369 REAAVVE
+369 
-376 RYHRALGIKL
+376 
-386 ADGDQ
+386 
-391 PVRTLSGGNQQ
+391 
-402 KVLLARCLEANP
+402 
-414 LLLIVDEPTR
+414 
-424 GVDVSARADIYQLLK
+424 
-439 SVAAQNVAVLM
+439 
-450 ISSDVDEFIGL
+450 
-461 ADRVLVMHQGRYSGE
+461 

-643 GAFFLTQIDTVLVLF
+643 GAFFLTQLDTVLVLF

>member
-1 MKPLL
+1 MKTLL
-6 EARQIRKQFSGV
+6 KNRELSAFFAIVALFVVLVALNPAYFSLQTLAMIFASSQILCLLALGATLVMLTRNIDVSVGSTVGLCAIAVGV
-18 AVLKGIDF
+18 ALN
-26 TLCAGQVHALM
+26 
-37 GGNGAGK
+37 NGYGLA
-44 STLMK
+44 TA
-49 IIAGVE
+49 I
-55 TPDSGE
+55 
-61 LTIGDRAFARL
+61 AFA
-72 SPALAHQLGIYLVP
+72 LAI
-86 QEPMLF
+86 
-92 PNLSVRENILFRL
+92 
-105 PKRADTTA
+105 
-113 RLQEKLQQLN
+113 
-123 CQINLDASAS
+123 
-133 TLEVADQQM
+133 
-142 VEILRGLMREARIL
+142 
-156 ILDEPTASLTP
+156 
-167 GETERLFS
+167 
-175 QIRALQ
+175 
-181 ALDVGIVFISHK
+181 
-193 LPEIRQL
+193 
-200 ASHISVM
+200 
-207 RDGAVVLS
+207 GA
-215 GETATY
+215 
-221 RDEQLISAMTP
+221 
-232 ASRDHTLS
+232 
-240 DTQKLWL
+240 
-247 ALPGNRRTQAQDF
+247 
-260 PVLRVED
+260 
-267 LTGEGFIDLN
+267 
-277 LEIRAGEIVGLAGL
+277 
-291 VGSGRTEFAE
+291 
-301 TLYGLRP
+301 
-308 PRAGRIWL
+308 
-316 ENREISNDSTRARLA
+316 
-331 SGLVYLPED
+331 
-340 RQVSGLFLDAPVRWN
+340 
-355 TVMFNQPSWWQQGK
+355 
-369 REAAVVE
+369 
-376 RYHRALGIKL
+376 
-386 ADGDQ
+386 
-391 PVRTLSGGNQQ
+391 
-402 KVLLARCLEANP
+402 
-414 LLLIVDEPTR
+414 
-424 GVDVSARADIYQLLK
+424 
-439 SVAAQNVAVLM
+439 
-450 ISSDVDEFIGL
+450 
-461 ADRVLVMHQGRYSGE
+461 

-666 FIAGLVLLGVLVLDG
+666 FISGLVLLGVLVLDG

>member
-1 MKPLL
+1 MKTLL
-6 EARQIRKQFSGV
+6 KNRELSAFFAIVALFAVLVALNPAYFSLQTLAMIFASSQILCLLALGATLVMLTRNIDVSVGSTVGLSAIAVGV
-18 AVLKGIDF
+18 ALN
-26 TLCAGQVHALM
+26 
-37 GGNGAGK
+37 NGYGLA
-44 STLMK
+44 TA
-49 IIAGVE
+49 I
-55 TPDSGE
+55 
-61 LTIGDRAFARL
+61 AFA
-72 SPALAHQLGIYLVP
+72 LAI
-86 QEPMLF
+86 
-92 PNLSVRENILFRL
+92 
-105 PKRADTTA
+105 
-113 RLQEKLQQLN
+113 
-123 CQINLDASAS
+123 
-133 TLEVADQQM
+133 
-142 VEILRGLMREARIL
+142 
-156 ILDEPTASLTP
+156 
-167 GETERLFS
+167 
-175 QIRALQ
+175 
-181 ALDVGIVFISHK
+181 
-193 LPEIRQL
+193 
-200 ASHISVM
+200 
-207 RDGAVVLS
+207 GA
-215 GETATY
+215 
-221 RDEQLISAMTP
+221 
-232 ASRDHTLS
+232 
-240 DTQKLWL
+240 
-247 ALPGNRRTQAQDF
+247 
-260 PVLRVED
+260 
-267 LTGEGFIDLN
+267 
-277 LEIRAGEIVGLAGL
+277 
-291 VGSGRTEFAE
+291 
-301 TLYGLRP
+301 
-308 PRAGRIWL
+308 
-316 ENREISNDSTRARLA
+316 
-331 SGLVYLPED
+331 
-340 RQVSGLFLDAPVRWN
+340 
-355 TVMFNQPSWWQQGK
+355 
-369 REAAVVE
+369 
-376 RYHRALGIKL
+376 
-386 ADGDQ
+386 
-391 PVRTLSGGNQQ
+391 
-402 KVLLARCLEANP
+402 
-414 LLLIVDEPTR
+414 
-424 GVDVSARADIYQLLK
+424 
-439 SVAAQNVAVLM
+439 
-450 ISSDVDEFIGL
+450 
-461 ADRVLVMHQGRYSGE
+461 

-556 AFGRDFYAVGD
+556 ASGRDFYAVGD

-578 VNRTRMLAFTLNGM
+578 VNRTRMLAFTLIGM

>member
-1 MKPLL
+1 MKTLL
-6 EARQIRKQFSGV
+6 KNRELSAFFAIVALFVVLVALNPAYFSLQTLAMIFASSQILCLLALGATLVMLTRNIDVSVGSTVGLCAIAVGV
-18 AVLKGIDF
+18 ALN
-26 TLCAGQVHALM
+26 
-37 GGNGAGK
+37 NGYGLA
-44 STLMK
+44 TA
-49 IIAGVE
+49 I
-55 TPDSGE
+55 
-61 LTIGDRAFARL
+61 AFA
-72 SPALAHQLGIYLVP
+72 LAI
-86 QEPMLF
+86 
-92 PNLSVRENILFRL
+92 
-105 PKRADTTA
+105 
-113 RLQEKLQQLN
+113 
-123 CQINLDASAS
+123 
-133 TLEVADQQM
+133 
-142 VEILRGLMREARIL
+142 
-156 ILDEPTASLTP
+156 
-167 GETERLFS
+167 
-175 QIRALQ
+175 
-181 ALDVGIVFISHK
+181 
-193 LPEIRQL
+193 
-200 ASHISVM
+200 
-207 RDGAVVLS
+207 GA
-215 GETATY
+215 
-221 RDEQLISAMTP
+221 
-232 ASRDHTLS
+232 
-240 DTQKLWL
+240 
-247 ALPGNRRTQAQDF
+247 
-260 PVLRVED
+260 
-267 LTGEGFIDLN
+267 
-277 LEIRAGEIVGLAGL
+277 
-291 VGSGRTEFAE
+291 
-301 TLYGLRP
+301 
-308 PRAGRIWL
+308 
-316 ENREISNDSTRARLA
+316 
-331 SGLVYLPED
+331 
-340 RQVSGLFLDAPVRWN
+340 
-355 TVMFNQPSWWQQGK
+355 
-369 REAAVVE
+369 
-376 RYHRALGIKL
+376 
-386 ADGDQ
+386 
-391 PVRTLSGGNQQ
+391 
-402 KVLLARCLEANP
+402 
-414 LLLIVDEPTR
+414 
-424 GVDVSARADIYQLLK
+424 
-439 SVAAQNVAVLM
+439 
-450 ISSDVDEFIGL
+450 
-461 ADRVLVMHQGRYSGE
+461 

-519 LPDSLKSLSEPAFIG
+519 LPDSLKSLSEPAFLG

-592 LAACAGIVF
+592 LAACAGIVL

>member
-1 MKPLL
+1 MKTLL
-6 EARQIRKQFSGV
+6 KNRELSAFFAIVALFVVLVALNPAYFSLQTLAMIFASSQILCLLALGATLVMLTRNIDVSVGSTVGLCAIAVGV
-18 AVLKGIDF
+18 ALN
-26 TLCAGQVHALM
+26 
-37 GGNGAGK
+37 NGYGLA
-44 STLMK
+44 TA
-49 IIAGVE
+49 I
-55 TPDSGE
+55 
-61 LTIGDRAFARL
+61 AFA
-72 SPALAHQLGIYLVP
+72 LAI
-86 QEPMLF
+86 
-92 PNLSVRENILFRL
+92 
-105 PKRADTTA
+105 
-113 RLQEKLQQLN
+113 
-123 CQINLDASAS
+123 
-133 TLEVADQQM
+133 
-142 VEILRGLMREARIL
+142 
-156 ILDEPTASLTP
+156 
-167 GETERLFS
+167 
-175 QIRALQ
+175 
-181 ALDVGIVFISHK
+181 
-193 LPEIRQL
+193 
-200 ASHISVM
+200 
-207 RDGAVVLS
+207 GA
-215 GETATY
+215 
-221 RDEQLISAMTP
+221 
-232 ASRDHTLS
+232 
-240 DTQKLWL
+240 
-247 ALPGNRRTQAQDF
+247 
-260 PVLRVED
+260 
-267 LTGEGFIDLN
+267 
-277 LEIRAGEIVGLAGL
+277 
-291 VGSGRTEFAE
+291 
-301 TLYGLRP
+301 
-308 PRAGRIWL
+308 
-316 ENREISNDSTRARLA
+316 
-331 SGLVYLPED
+331 
-340 RQVSGLFLDAPVRWN
+340 
-355 TVMFNQPSWWQQGK
+355 
-369 REAAVVE
+369 
-376 RYHRALGIKL
+376 
-386 ADGDQ
+386 
-391 PVRTLSGGNQQ
+391 
-402 KVLLARCLEANP
+402 
-414 LLLIVDEPTR
+414 
-424 GVDVSARADIYQLLK
+424 
-439 SVAAQNVAVLM
+439 
-450 ISSDVDEFIGL
+450 
-461 ADRVLVMHQGRYSGE
+461 

-714 RKSKEV
+714 RKIKEV

>member
-1 MKPLL
+1 MKTLL
-6 EARQIRKQFSGV
+6 KNRELSAFFAIVALFVVLVALNPAYFSLQTLAMIFASSQILCLLALGATLVMLTRNIDVSVGSTVGLCAIAVGV
-18 AVLKGIDF
+18 ALN
-26 TLCAGQVHALM
+26 
-37 GGNGAGK
+37 NGYGLA
-44 STLMK
+44 TA
-49 IIAGVE
+49 I
-55 TPDSGE
+55 
-61 LTIGDRAFARL
+61 AFA
-72 SPALAHQLGIYLVP
+72 LAI
-86 QEPMLF
+86 
-92 PNLSVRENILFRL
+92 
-105 PKRADTTA
+105 
-113 RLQEKLQQLN
+113 
-123 CQINLDASAS
+123 
-133 TLEVADQQM
+133 
-142 VEILRGLMREARIL
+142 
-156 ILDEPTASLTP
+156 
-167 GETERLFS
+167 
-175 QIRALQ
+175 
-181 ALDVGIVFISHK
+181 
-193 LPEIRQL
+193 
-200 ASHISVM
+200 
-207 RDGAVVLS
+207 GA
-215 GETATY
+215 
-221 RDEQLISAMTP
+221 
-232 ASRDHTLS
+232 
-240 DTQKLWL
+240 
-247 ALPGNRRTQAQDF
+247 
-260 PVLRVED
+260 
-267 LTGEGFIDLN
+267 
-277 LEIRAGEIVGLAGL
+277 
-291 VGSGRTEFAE
+291 
-301 TLYGLRP
+301 
-308 PRAGRIWL
+308 
-316 ENREISNDSTRARLA
+316 
-331 SGLVYLPED
+331 
-340 RQVSGLFLDAPVRWN
+340 
-355 TVMFNQPSWWQQGK
+355 
-369 REAAVVE
+369 
-376 RYHRALGIKL
+376 
-386 ADGDQ
+386 
-391 PVRTLSGGNQQ
+391 
-402 KVLLARCLEANP
+402 
-414 LLLIVDEPTR
+414 
-424 GVDVSARADIYQLLK
+424 
-439 SVAAQNVAVLM
+439 
-450 ISSDVDEFIGL
+450 
-461 ADRVLVMHQGRYSGE
+461 

-551 LLSRT
+551 LLSRA